1 MILPMPRDAIRKV
14 AFIGT
19 GLMGA
24 PMARRLLAAGLKVR
38 VWNRSPEKLKALIDA
53 GAELARSPADAANQ
67 VDAVFLCLSDSIA
80 IESVVFS
87 EAGVASAE
95 AAPSLLVDFSTIG
108 PIDTVTLAER
118 LRSRCGTSWVDAP
131 VSGGAM
137 GAEQGKLVIFSG
149 GMAADI
155 DRLIPAF
162 GALAQRYTHVGGL
175 GAGQTL
181 KLCNQ
186 LIVAANLAAIAEAL
200 ALARAGGMDLPTLP
214 QALAGG
220 FADSLPLQIFGA
232 RMANGVTSPVLG
244 ELSLMLKDMNA
255 IANLAAKHRQ
265 QLPIAAAA
273 LEVYRLADRKG
284 LLRHDLAALF
294 DLYPSSVR

>member
-1 MILPMPRDAIRKV
+1 MAPDAIRKV

-24 PMARRLLAAGLKVR
+24 PMVRRLLSAGLKVR

-53 GAELARSPADAANQ
+53 GAELARSPADVANQ
-67 VDAVFLCLSDSIA
+67 VDAVFLCLSDSTA

-95 AAPSLLVDFSTIG
+95 TAPSLLVDFSTIG
-108 PIDTVTLAER
+108 PTDTVALAER
-118 LRSRCGTSWVDAP
+118 LRSRCGTAWVDAP

-137 GAEQGKLVIFSG
+137 GAEQGKLVIFCG
-149 GMAADI
+149 GMTADI

-162 GALAQRYTHVGGL
+162 GALAQRYTHVGNL

-186 LIVAANLAAIAEAL
+186 LIVAANLVAIAEAL
-200 ALARAGGMDLPTLP
+200 ALARASAMDLAMLP

-220 FADSLPLQIFGA
+220 FADSLPLQIFGT
-232 RMANGVTSPVLG
+232 RMANGATSPVLG

-255 IANLAAKHRQ
+255 IANLAGKHQQ

-284 LLRHDLAALF
+284 LLRQDLAALF
-294 DLYPSSVR
+294 DLHPRPIP

>member
-1 MILPMPRDAIRKV
+1 MILSMAPDAIRKV

-24 PMARRLLAAGLKVR
+24 PMVRRLLSAGLKVR

-53 GAELARSPADAANQ
+53 GAELARSPADVANQ
-67 VDAVFLCLSDSIA
+67 VDAVFLCLSDSTA

-95 AAPSLLVDFSTIG
+95 TAPSLLVDFSTIG
-108 PIDTVTLAER
+108 PTDTVALAER
-118 LRSRCGTSWVDAP
+118 LRSRCGTAWVDAP

-137 GAEQGKLVIFSG
+137 GAEQGKLVIFCG
-149 GMAADI
+149 GMTADI

-162 GALAQRYTHVGGL
+162 GALAQRYTHVGNL

-186 LIVAANLAAIAEAL
+186 LIVAANLVAIAEAL
-200 ALARAGGMDLPTLP
+200 ALARASAMDLAMLP

-220 FADSLPLQIFGA
+220 FADSLPLQIFGT
-232 RMANGVTSPVLG
+232 RMANGATSPVLG

-255 IANLAAKHRQ
+255 IANLAGKHQQ

-284 LLRHDLAALF
+284 LLRQDLAALF
-294 DLYPSSVR
+294 DLHPRPIP

>member
-1 MILPMPRDAIRKV
+1 MAPDVIRKL

-24 PMARRLLAAGLKVR
+24 PMVRRLLSAGLKVR

-87 EAGVASAE
+87 GAGVASAE
-95 AAPSLLVDFSTIG
+95 TAPSLLVDFSTIG
-108 PIDTVTLAER
+108 PTDTVAFAER
-118 LRSRCGTSWVDAP
+118 LRSRCGTAWVDAP

-137 GAEQGKLVIFSG
+137 GAEQGKLVIFCG

-162 GALAQRYTHVGGL
+162 GALAQRYTHVGDL

-186 LIVAANLAAIAEAL
+186 LIVAANLVAIAEAL
-200 ALARAGGMDLPTLP
+200 ALARACAMDLAMLT

-220 FADSLPLQIFGA
+220 FADSLPLQIFGT

-244 ELSLMLKDMNA
+244 ELSLMLKDMTA
-255 IANLAAKHRQ
+255 IANLAGKHQQ

-284 LLRHDLAALF
+284 LLRQDLAALF
-294 DLYPSSVR
+294 DLYPRPIP